1 MIRRAARVLMFVVL
15 LLATVQVAVAREP
28 SPEGEPRA
36 DRTLRDED
44 FGVESS
50 AFGLERRV
58 EMYQWRRDVG
68 GYSAVWN
75 SAPIDSSTFDAAHRN
90 PTRLPVRNRQW
101 WVGAVTLDGHPL
113 PVPTVRLLGQWTPLR
128 PGFSSLPG
136 RFTRRFQPEG
146 DGLGSSYN
154 PLAPRI
160 GDVRITWHEF
170 VLPPLAGKVELR
182 DGAWTLT
189 PRTAAAPP
197 AARPAVDIAAT
208 AGSLV
213 HRFRPWIIGIA
224 IAALI
229 GVWFLA
235 RALTGGRS

>member
-1 MIRRAARVLMFVVL
+1 MRGLLARVLMLAL
-15 LLATVQVAVAREP
+15 LVAPAAVARDP
-28 SPEGEPRA
+28 APEGEPRA
-36 DRTLRDED
+36 DRALRDPD

-68 GYSAVWN
+68 GYSKVWN
-75 SAPIDSSTFDAAHRN
+75 SAPIDSSTFEPAHRN
-90 PTRLPVRNRQW
+90 PSRLPIRNRQW
-101 WVGAVTLDGHPL
+101 WVGGVTLDGHPL
-113 PVPTVRLLGQWTPLR
+113 PLPVVRLLGQWTPLR

-160 GDVRITWHEF
+160 GDVRITWHAF

-182 DGAWTLT
+182 DGAWALT

-197 AARPAVDIAAT
+197 AARPAVDIAA
-208 AGSLV
+208 AADSLMR
-213 HRFRPWIIGIA
+213 RFRPWIIGVA
-224 IAALI
+224 IVALV
-229 GVWFLA
+229 GVWFFA
-235 RALTGGRS
+235 RAVTGGKS